1 MLEEIGKN
9 KQRSSNIG
17 HLISFTKIY
26 FVKEYLAIWGLM
38 STDICVYIYIYIYV
52 LYIKYNKWCI
62 YYHIYYVYVY
72 YIYNVIIYIDIYNI
86 IIYINT

>member
-17 HLISFTKIY
+17 DLISFTKIY

-38 STDICVYIYIYIYV
+38 STDICVYIYIYIY
-52 LYIKYNKWCI
+52 IR
-62 YYHIYYVYVY
+62 
-72 YIYNVIIYIDIYNI
+72 IIYKI
-86 IIYINT
+86 